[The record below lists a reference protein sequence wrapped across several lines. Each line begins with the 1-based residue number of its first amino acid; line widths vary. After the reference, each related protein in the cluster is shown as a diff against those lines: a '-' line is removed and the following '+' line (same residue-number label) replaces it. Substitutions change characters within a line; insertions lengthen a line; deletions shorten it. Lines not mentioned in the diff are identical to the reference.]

1 MRKNHIVVC
10 DFLTVISALL
20 IVACS
25 SAIVHNVM
33 QYCQSHR
40 AFAIGYFYFDFSDP
54 EKQRHE
60 NLVRSLIVQ
69 FSARASKVPE
79 ALETLYSQNKD
90 GQTQPSTDALTAV
103 LEIIFQAFDQSFII
117 IDALD
122 ECSDRQELLSF
133 INGIID
139 WKVGK
144 LHVLATSRKETDISE
159 VLDPLITEQISI
171 QNGLV
176 NADIRLYIQ
185 ERLRNDRKLK
195 KWPEKIRMEI
205 ETTLMDGAHGM

>member
-1 MRKNHIVVC
+1 
-10 DFLTVISALL
+10 
-20 IVACS
+20 VACS

-33 QYCQSHR
+33 QYCQSHG
-40 AFAIGYFYFDFSDP
+40 AFAMGYFYFDFSDP

-90 GQTQPSTDALTAV
+90 GQTQPSTDALIAV

-144 LHVLATSRKETDISE
+144 LHILATSRKETDISE

-171 QNGLV
+171 QNLV
-176 NADIRLYIQ
+176 NADIRLYVQ
-185 ERLRNDRKLK
+185 ERLRNDTKLK
-195 KWPEKIRMEI
+195 KWPDKIRMEI

>member
-1 MRKNHIVVC
+1 
-10 DFLTVISALL
+10 
-20 IVACS
+20 
-25 SAIVHNVM
+25 M
-33 QYCQSHR
+33 QYCQSHG
-40 AFAIGYFYFDFSDP
+40 AFAMGYFYFDFSDP

-90 GQTQPSTDALTAV
+90 GQTQPSTDALIAV

-144 LHVLATSRKETDISE
+144 LHILATSRKETDISE

-171 QNGLV
+171 QNLV
-176 NADIRLYIQ
+176 NADIRLYVQ
-185 ERLRNDRKLK
+185 ERLRNDTKLK
-195 KWPEKIRMEI
+195 KWPDKIRMEI

>member
-1 MRKNHIVVC
+1 M
-10 DFLTVISALL
+10 
-20 IVACS
+20 
-25 SAIVHNVM
+25 
-33 QYCQSHR
+33 
-40 AFAIGYFYFDFSDP
+40 GYFYFDFSDP

-90 GQTQPSTDALTAV
+90 GQTQPSTDALIAV

-117 IDALD
+117 VDALD

-144 LHVLATSRKETDISE
+144 LHILATSRKETDISE

-171 QNGLV
+171 QNLV
-176 NADIRLYIQ
+176 NADIRLYVQ
-185 ERLRNDRKLK
+185 ERLRNDTKLK
-195 KWPEKIRMEI
+195 KWPDKIRMEI
-205 ETTLMDGAHGM
+205 ETTLMNGAHGM

>member
-1 MRKNHIVVC
+1 M
-10 DFLTVISALL
+10 
-20 IVACS
+20 
-25 SAIVHNVM
+25 
-33 QYCQSHR
+33 
-40 AFAIGYFYFDFSDP
+40 GYFYFDFSDP

-90 GQTQPSTDALTAV
+90 GQTQPSTDALIAV

-122 ECSDRQELLSF
+122 ECSDRQEFLSF

-144 LHVLATSRKETDISE
+144 LHILATSRKETDISE

-171 QNGLV
+171 QNLV
-176 NADIRLYIQ
+176 NADIRLYVQ
-185 ERLRNDRKLK
+185 ERLRNDTKLK
-195 KWPEKIRMEI
+195 KWPDKIRMEI

>member
-1 MRKNHIVVC
+1 VV
-10 DFLTVISALL
+10 
-20 IVACS
+20 
-25 SAIVHNVM
+25 H
-33 QYCQSHR
+33 YCQSHE

-60 NLVRSLIVQ
+60 NLVRSLIFQ
-69 FSARASKVPE
+69 FSARAPKVPE

-90 GQTQPSTDALTAV
+90 GQTQPSTDALIAV

-122 ECSDRQELLSF
+122 ECSNRQELLSF

-144 LHVLATSRKETDISE
+144 LHILATSRKETDISE

-171 QNGLV
+171 QNDRV

-185 ERLRNDRKLK
+185 ERLRNDTKLK
-195 KWPEKIRMEI
+195 NWPDKIRMGI